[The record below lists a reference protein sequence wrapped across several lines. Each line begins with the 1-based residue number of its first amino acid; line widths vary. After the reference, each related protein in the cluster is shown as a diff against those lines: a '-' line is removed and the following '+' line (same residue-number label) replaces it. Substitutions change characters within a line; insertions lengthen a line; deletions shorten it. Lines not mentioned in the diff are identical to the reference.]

1 MDCDAKTD
9 MFQIKRLKN
18 GINPDCKT
26 SERSTKNISKNMLKF
41 SQKLQEQ
48 WVKLLQI
55 LTHNHYLIRFINKV
69 WNSDSKLGESR
80 ENGKE

>member
-1 MDCDAKTD
+1 MQTQLLFKAKSIKMDCDAKTD

-48 WVKLLQI
+48 
-55 LTHNHYLIRFINKV
+55 
-69 WNSDSKLGESR
+69 
-80 ENGKE
+80 